1 MRPFLVQLAAF
12 LLLQSALL
20 GVLLNY
26 YDVAEETN
34 YLAATVDKHSR
45 LCVRPAP
52 RVILVGGSNV
62 AFGFESDRMESA
74 LGRPV
79 VNMGLAAG
87 LGVEFMLA
95 EIEPALRPGDIIVL
109 SLEYDHFAR
118 GPAAGRY
125 SALGFDP
132 NVLRQV
138 LIFRPEGCLDL
149 GWTHV
154 RKIVLDRGLSILGEI
169 ARRGFMFGIGAR
181 EAKTSELQS
190 ARKGFNPW
198 GDLIGHRQEP
208 ARTTAEL
215 VNRLP
220 LVADV
225 RKFPNPAAL
234 EVIRDFVDRT
244 RRTGARVAFTFTP
257 KPTGTI
263 LRDGELAWRLAEA
276 LRQIPGVTLLD
287 APQDHAYP
295 PEQFFDSANH
305 LTAEGA
311 AQRTSKVIASL
322 QRFMTN
328 NPERRKSE

>member
-1 MRPFLVQLAAF
+1 
-12 LLLQSALL
+12 
-20 GVLLNY
+20 VLLTY
-26 YDVAEETN
+26 YDVAAETN
-34 YLAATVDKHSR
+34 YLAATVDKHRR
-45 LCVRPAP
+45 LHMRSAP

-62 AFGFESDRMESA
+62 AFGFESNRMESA
-74 LGRPV
+74 LGRPF

-95 EIEPALRPGDIIVL
+95 EIEPALRPGDVVVL

-125 SALGFDP
+125 SMLGFDP

-138 LIFRPEGCLDL
+138 LIFRPEGCLAL
-149 GWTHV
+149 GWTHL
-154 RKIVLDRGLSILGEI
+154 RKVVLDRGLSILGEI
-169 ARRGFMFGIGAR
+169 ARRGLVSGIGANKA
-181 EAKTSELQS
+181 EASETQS
-190 ARKGFNPW
+190 PRKGFNAW
-198 GDLIGHRQEP
+198 GDLVGHRNEP

-220 LVADV
+220 LIADA
-225 RKFPNPAAL
+225 RRFPNAAAL
-234 EVIRDFVDRT
+234 EVVREFVE
-244 RRTGARVAFTFTP
+244 RTGRLGVRVAFTFTP

-263 LRDGELAWRLAEA
+263 FRDGELAGRLAEA

-322 QRFMTN
+322 EEFLVKSSDG
-328 NPERRKSE
+328 RKGE